1 MNEQAINPPQVDQG
15 YIIEED
21 RNIPQDDQNGVSEEA
36 INLGQ
41 DDQNITNGQVLCQ
54 DPQNYIL
61 TEEEIVELHQKRIGS
76 IFEQATIVGQREI
89 KQRNLVFR
97 IFREY
102 PKLMLIS
109 DDIEM
114 IASAVCLCER
124 KNIKPFS
131 VKFIRRIF
139 RINRGKIYRAKRAI
153 KVGRKVGENGRP
165 CLLNKAEEDYI
176 VERLKILSLI
186 GWAPTLD
193 ETVKIANEII
203 TSWLQIDFKVQRQL
217 ITSNMWV
224 HAFAKRN
231 KLRITVSSP
240 LEYQRII
247 VTEDLINRFLQTLKE
262 LYEEKNYVSDLIFNL
277 DETSLQLN
285 KNNKYSVITSETK
298 KKHTEHKYQ
307 TGNILVQLLQFQQRV
322 IV

>member
-1 MNEQAINPPQVDQG
+1 
-15 YIIEED
+15 
-21 RNIPQDDQNGVSEEA
+21 
-36 INLGQ
+36 
-41 DDQNITNGQVLCQ
+41 
-54 DPQNYIL
+54 
-61 TEEEIVELHQKRIGS
+61 
-76 IFEQATIVGQREI
+76 
-89 KQRNLVFR
+89 
-97 IFREY
+97 
-102 PKLMLIS
+102 MLIS

-165 CLLNKAEEDYI
+165 CLLNKAEEDFI

-193 ETVKIANEII
+193 ETVEIANEII

-262 LYEEKNYVSDLIFNL
+262 LYEEKNYVSDLIFNM

-298 KKHTEHKYQ
+298 NKAYRTQVPNGKHLSAVVTISAK
-307 TGNILVQLLQFQQRV
+307 GNCLKTLLILPQKTLPINVF
-322 IV
+322 